1 MLEAYRQHTADRAA
15 LGIPPL
21 PLDAEQTSALCELLQ
36 HPPAG
41 EEANLIALLRDRVPP
56 GVDPAAYVKAGFL
69 TGIVIG
75 KITSPLINKI
85 ESIELLGTM
94 LGGYNV
100 RSLTDLLQC
109 ANTELA
115 TAAVKALS
123 KIVLVY
129 DAFNDVWELSQ
140 TNPYAKQ
147 VIDACRRVTG
157 TDIRYKMTARRPGD
171 PARLIG
177 SADLARAALGWRPDI
192 VAIDDIVTTAWN
204 WMNRKEASR

>member
-41 EEANLIALLRDRVPP
+41 EEANLIVLLRDRVPP

-69 TGIVIG
+69 TSIVTGRIAC
-75 KITSPLINKI
+75 PLINKI

-100 RSLTDLLQC
+100 RSLIDLLQSDD
-109 ANTELA
+109 TELA
-115 TAAVKALS
+115 RAAVTALS

-140 TNPYAKQ
+140 TNRYAKQ
-147 VIDACRRVTG
+147 VIDAWANAEWFTLS
-157 TDIRYKMTARRPGD
+157 
-171 PARLIG
+171 LIH
-177 SADLARAALGWRPDI
+177 I
-192 VAIDDIVTTAWN
+192 
-204 WMNRKEASR
+204 

>member
-69 TGIVIG
+69 TGIITG
-75 KITSPLINKI
+75 KVTSPLINKV
-85 ESIELLGTM
+85 ESNGLPSASAIELLGTM

-100 RSLTDLLQC
+100 RSL
-109 ANTELA
+109 
-115 TAAVKALS
+115 
-123 KIVLVY
+123 
-129 DAFNDVWELSQ
+129 
-140 TNPYAKQ
+140 
-147 VIDACRRVTG
+147 
-157 TDIRYKMTARRPGD
+157 
-171 PARLIG
+171 
-177 SADLARAALGWRPDI
+177 
-192 VAIDDIVTTAWN
+192 
-204 WMNRKEASR
+204 

>member
-69 TGIVIG
+69 TSIVTG
-75 KITSPLINKI
+75 KVTCPLINKVD
-85 ESIELLGTM
+85 SIELLGTM

-100 RSLTDLLQC
+100 RSLIDLLQSD
-109 ANTELA
+109 NIELA
-115 TAAVKALS
+115 IATFIAH
-123 KIVLVY
+123 
-129 DAFNDVWELSQ
+129 
-140 TNPYAKQ
+140 
-147 VIDACRRVTG
+147 
-157 TDIRYKMTARRPGD
+157 
-171 PARLIG
+171 
-177 SADLARAALGWRPDI
+177 
-192 VAIDDIVTTAWN
+192 
-204 WMNRKEASR
+204 